1 MSTPGPT
8 CATSAPEPPGV
19 AGEPNSGNSGHVNLH
34 DWIDELCDVLE
45 IEAEVDEGLILDL
58 ARTSAHQVEK
68 VAAPVTTYLLGLAA
82 GTQGADVDEVENLAA
97 RAQALAEGWDRPAN
111 APDPDDVD
119 DPIPDDSTVDHSTDE
134 YVG

>member
-1 MSTPGPT
+1 
-8 CATSAPEPPGV
+8 V
-19 AGEPNSGNSGHVNLH
+19 DLH

-45 IEAEVDEGLILDL
+45 IEAEVDESLILDL
-58 ARTSAHQVEK
+58 ARTSAHQVET

-82 GTQGADVDEVENLAA
+82 GAQGADLAEIEGLAA

-111 APDPDDVD
+111 APDPDDVN
-119 DPIPDDSTVDHSTDE
+119 DPIPDDSSVDHSTDE